1 MAFLDWIT
9 GKQGRPEADSD
20 VETIRRIAEQ
30 LEQIEGD
37 GARFVACFAYV
48 LGRVAHADLDISDDE
63 MLAMETLVA
72 EHAGL
77 APAQA
82 ALAVRIASQR
92 NELFGSTDNFLVTRT
107 FAELASLEEK
117 RAMLDCLYAV
127 SAADGSISAEED
139 HEIRRIASELML
151 DHQEF
156 INARARYAE
165 FLTLLND

>member
-1 MAFLDWIT
+1 MPLLDWIL
-9 GKQGRPEADSD
+9 GKQAHPDADSD
-20 VETIRRIAEQ
+20 VETIRRISDQ
-30 LEQIEGD
+30 LEQLEGD

-63 MLAMETLVA
+63 MLAMEKLIA

-77 APAQA
+77 DAAQA

-107 FAELASLEEK
+107 FAELASVEER
-117 RAMLDCLYAV
+117 RALLDCLYAV

-139 HEIRRIASELML
+139 HEIRRISSELML
-151 DHQEF
+151 EHKEF
-156 INARARYAE
+156 IAARARYAE
-165 FLTLLND
+165 FLTLLKD